1 MKIDKIILYRY
12 RRLSLNSIERLEYTP
27 ENNIQVIIG
36 RNMSGKSS
44 LLKELSP
51 LPPELKKE
59 FKDEGYKEIHISHNN
74 SNYILLSKLENN
86 KQIHSFKKD
95 NVELNDGSTRKV
107 QLELVKQYFN
117 ITPAI
122 MDILLNKNNFT
133 SMAPLERKKWFT
145 DMSSI
150 DYTYPISIY
159 NKIKTTHRD
168 ILGGIKLSGD
178 NIVSIESKLNNEDF
192 INKRLEDKK
201 VLEILKDE
209 ISNLYTNIDNSNQED
224 IVNRLNTDMNNL
236 NRLLSTLDDKYD
248 LTELRKS
255 IDKDKI
261 ELEHIS
267 KNIEQTH
274 KEMDILEA
282 SNKVEEEDILNKEKH
297 ELSIKIDD
305 IFKEMKSMLDRDI
318 TDFRNTRDM
327 YNEYAELYTN

>member
-178 NIVSIESKLNNEDF
+178 NIVSIESKLNKEDF

-201 VLEILKDE
+201 VLEIRKDE
-209 ISNLYTNIDNSNQED
+209 ISNL
-224 IVNRLNTDMNNL
+224 
-236 NRLLSTLDDKYD
+236 
-248 LTELRKS
+248 
-255 IDKDKI
+255 
-261 ELEHIS
+261 
-267 KNIEQTH
+267 
-274 KEMDILEA
+274 
-282 SNKVEEEDILNKEKH
+282 
-297 ELSIKIDD
+297 
-305 IFKEMKSMLDRDI
+305 
-318 TDFRNTRDM
+318 
-327 YNEYAELYTN
+327 